1 MRPFFL
7 CIASVAAIVASKPA
21 PAVTFSSGQQHV
33 ALIELF
39 SSEGCSSCPPAE
51 RWLSDLRD
59 EPRLWQEFVPLSFHV
74 DYWNRLG
81 WTDRFSNH
89 AYSARQSEYAESWGT
104 STVYT
109 PCFVKDGDE
118 WRTHRSLQTSGAS
131 AGTLSAKIEG
141 ETLVVTYTPLSGV
154 DGSYEV
160 HAALLGC
167 GIVSK
172 IASGENRGATLHHD
186 FVVLNL
192 VHGSLGKDIHFNR
205 AARKDVP
212 RTALAVWVS
221 RQGEPKPIQATGGWL
236 E

>member
-7 CIASVAAIVASKPA
+7 FAASAVALAVSQNS

-51 RWLSDLRD
+51 RWLSALRD
-59 EPRLWQEFVPLSFHV
+59 EPRLWREFVPLSFHV

-81 WTDRFSNH
+81 WTDRFSSSL
-89 AYSARQSEYAESWGT
+89 YSARQSEYAQSWGT

-109 PCFVKDGDE
+109 PCFVKDGQE
-118 WRTHRSLQTSGAS
+118 WRTNRSLRSSRVS
-131 AGTLSAKIEG
+131 AGTLSAKFEG
-141 ETLVVTYTPLSGV
+141 ETLVATYVPPAGTN
-154 DGSYEV
+154 GSYEI

-167 GIVSK
+167 GIVSP
-172 IASGENRGATLHHD
+172 IASGENKGATLHHE

-192 VHGSLGKDIHFNR
+192 VHGALGDSVHLPRPSRN
-205 AARKDVP
+205 DVP
-212 RTALAVWVS
+212 RLALAVWVS
-221 RQGEPKPIQATGGWL
+221 RQGELKPIQATGGWL

>member
-1 MRPFFL
+1 
-7 CIASVAAIVASKPA
+7 
-21 PAVTFSSGQQHV
+21 VTFSSGHQHV

-51 RWLSDLRD
+51 RWLSGLRD
-59 EPRLWQEFVPLSFHV
+59 EPRLWREFVPLSFHV

-89 AYSARQSEYAESWGT
+89 VYSARQSEYAESWGT

-109 PCFVKDGDE
+109 PCFVKDGEE
-118 WRTHRSLQTSGAS
+118 WRTNRSLQSSRVS

-141 ETLVVTYTPLSGV
+141 QTLVATYMPESGV
-154 DGSYEV
+154 GGFYEV

-192 VHGSLGKDIHFNR
+192 VHGALGEDIHLNR
-205 AARKDVP
+205 SVRKDVP

-221 RQGEPKPIQATGGWL
+221 RQGELKPIQATGGWL